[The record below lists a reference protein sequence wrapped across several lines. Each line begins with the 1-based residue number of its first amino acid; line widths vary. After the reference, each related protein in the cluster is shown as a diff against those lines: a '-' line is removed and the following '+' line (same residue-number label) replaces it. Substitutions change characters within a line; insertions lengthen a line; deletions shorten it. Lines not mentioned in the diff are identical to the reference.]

1 MADRILA
8 SNDGPQKGYAYEV
21 HAFSVYVNG
30 NATADVTTAPVLAVP
45 PQLAGRIVGAYLTH
59 GENGADGTDP
69 LFAELD
75 VLINGTSIFTTKP
88 KLDKTA
94 GTGKRHTMAAATG
107 VTVGVIDATKD
118 DVVAGDLITATWDVT
133 RTTPDT

>member
-1 MADRILA
+1 MADRIFA
-8 SNDGPQKGYAYEV
+8 SNDGPHKGYAYET
-21 HAFSVYVNG
+21 HTFSVYVNG
-30 NATADVTTAPVLAVP
+30 NSTADVATIPVLAVP
-45 PQLAGRIVGAYLTH
+45 PQLAGRIVGAYLLH

-69 LFAELD
+69 LNAELD

-107 VTVGVIDATKD
+107 VTVGVIDTTKD
-118 DVVAGDLITATWDVT
+118 DVVAGDLITATWDIT
-133 RTTPDT
+133 RTTPET